1 MTSVVE
7 MKGLGVDTSLP
18 IPHPPKSSSSVEF
31 QQHLREDEQ
40 EDDSKKKKENKR
52 RVKKAVRI
60 RRSHLF
66 NRFYLLVTHLQ
77 IQHRQRW

>member
-18 IPHPPKSSSSVEF
+18 IPRPPKSSSSVEF

-60 RRSHLF
+60 GSGARISSIDSIF
-66 NRFYLLVTHLQ
+66 
-77 IQHRQRW
+77 